1 MALLNL
7 SGTANASIR
16 GAPVNRS
23 VARLP
28 NVLVRSLAAI
38 GAVVLAGIAPAL
50 VDAQA
55 PAPLVI
61 DGGTLIDGNGGTPV
75 TDALVIVQGDRI
87 SSVSRRGQTPIP
99 ANAQVIRADGKF
111 ILPGLWDSQVSYN
124 WYYGEVML
132 NYGITSTI
140 DVGIAGEIGAPHRD
154 AVHKGLGTRA
164 ASVHRPFEVHHRTR
178 RRHRARNAWHAWTN
192 AEDGPGG
199 A

>member
-1 MALLNL
+1 MN
-7 SGTANASIR
+7 GPY
-16 GAPVNRS
+16 PVCPTLFLRT
-23 VARLP
+23 
-28 NVLVRSLAAI
+28 LAAV
-38 GAVVLAGIAPAL
+38 GAAVLTAIAPAL
-50 VDAQA
+50 LDAQA

-75 TDALVIVQGDRI
+75 NDALVIVQGDRI
-87 SSVSRRGQTPIP
+87 TSVSRRGQTTIP

-154 AVHKGLGTRA
+154 AVHKGWYADRVHSPACRGSPPNRSVAPDSKRPARPAERPRRA
-164 ASVHRPFEVHHRTR
+164 R
-178 RRHRARNAWHAWTN
+178 RRVSSSARGSNSEPT
-192 AEDGPGG
+192 
-199 A
+199 